1 MSISTKRSTVA
12 VTSSWRSIV
21 AVRLSGALLLL
32 GLATALPA
40 LPQGAASTAVPVEEA
55 PYHVPAF
62 RNELV
67 TVLNVFI
74 PPQRASGYHRHSLDS
89 VGVLVSDTDR
99 TGQVLGA
106 EATVTARRAR
116 GSANFTGYAREPLV
130 HTVAVTGDAPFHNI
144 VVELLYPE
152 PGRFAAGTRG
162 DGYTVILDNER
173 VRVWRLVLEPGQAA
187 AAITQSAPG
196 LRVVIDGGEIVE
208 SVPGKP
214 DRAKAPRSGEFFWQ
228 DGGVTR
234 AVRNVGTSRIEL
246 VEIELK

>member
-1 MSISTKRSTVA
+1 MNRIA
-12 VTSSWRSIV
+12 VLPLIV
-21 AVRLSGALLLL
+21 L
-32 GLATALPA
+32 GLPLTA
-40 LPQGAASTAVPVEEA
+40 LPQGSTAPAEIPVEEA

-106 EATVTARRAR
+106 EATVTPARGR
-116 GSANFTGYAREPLV
+116 GSANFTNYAREPLV
-130 HTVAVTGDAPFHNI
+130 HTVAVTGDVPFHNI
-144 VVELLYPE
+144 VVELMYPG
-152 PGRFAAGTRG
+152 PGRFTAGTRG
-162 DGYTVILDNER
+162 DGYTQLLDNER

-187 AAITQSAPG
+187 PPITQTAPG
-196 LRVVIDGGEIVE
+196 VRVVIDGGELVE
-208 SVPGKP
+208 SAAGKP

-228 DGGVTR
+228 DAGTTR
-234 AVRNVGTSRIEL
+234 AVRNVGTTRLEL
-246 VEIELK
+246 VELELK

>member
-1 MSISTKRSTVA
+1 MRHSA
-12 VTSSWRSIV
+12 
-21 AVRLSGALLLL
+21 ALLLC
-32 GLATALPA
+32 LAAAFPA
-40 LPQGAASTAVPVEEA
+40 LPQSAAAPPAVPVEEA

-62 RNELV
+62 SNELV

-106 EATVTARRAR
+106 AVTVTARRAR
-116 GSANFTGYAREPLV
+116 GSATFTGYAREPLV
-130 HTVAVTGDAPFHNI
+130 HTVTVTGDAPFHNI
-144 VVELLYPE
+144 VVELEFPE
-152 PGRFAAGTRG
+152 AGRFAAGTRG

-173 VRVWRLVLEPGQAA
+173 VRVWRLALEPGQ
-187 AAITQSAPG
+187 SAPAIKQTAPG
-196 LRVVIDGGEIVE
+196 VRVVVDGGEIVE

-214 DRAKAPRSGEFFWQ
+214 DRAKAPRTGDFFWQ
-228 DGGVTR
+228 DAGETR
-234 AVRNVGTSRIEL
+234 AVRNVGNTRIEL

>member
-1 MSISTKRSTVA
+1 MKRTA
-12 VTSSWRSIV
+12 V
-21 AVRLSGALLLL
+21 LLALALPL
-32 GLATALPA
+32 TALPQSSSA
-40 LPQGAASTAVPVEEA
+40 PAAIPVEEA

-89 VGVLVSDTDR
+89 VGVLISDTNR

-106 EATVTARRAR
+106 EATVTPPRGR
-116 GSANFTGYAREPLV
+116 GSANFTNYAREPLV

-144 VVELLYPE
+144 VVELMYPS
-152 PGRFAAGTRG
+152 PGRFTAGTRG
-162 DGYTVILDNER
+162 DGYTEILDNER
-173 VRVWRLVLEPGQAA
+173 VRIWRLVLEPGQTAP
-187 AAITQSAPG
+187 AITQTAPG
-196 LRVVIDGGEIVE
+196 VRVVIDGGELVE

-228 DGGVTR
+228 DAGATR
-234 AVRNVGTSRIEL
+234 AVRNVGTTRLEL
-246 VEIELK
+246 VELELK

>member
-1 MSISTKRSTVA
+1 M
-12 VTSSWRSIV
+12 
-21 AVRLSGALLLL
+21 
-32 GLATALPA
+32 ALPA
-40 LPQGAASTAVPVEEA
+40 FSQGGAAPPVPVEEA

-62 RNELV
+62 RSDLV

-99 TGQVLGA
+99 TGQVYGA
-106 EATVTARRAR
+106 EATVTPRRGR
-116 GSANFTGYAREPLV
+116 GSVSFTSYAREPLV

-144 VVELLYPE
+144 VVELEYAE
-152 PGRFAAGTRG
+152 PGRFTAGMRG

-173 VRVWRLVLEPGQAA
+173 VRVWRLALEPGETSP
-187 AAITQSAPG
+187 AITQTAPG
-196 LRVVIDGGEIVE
+196 LRVVIDGGELVE

-228 DGGVTR
+228 EAGQTR
-234 AVRNVGTSRIEL
+234 AVRNIGATRIEL
-246 VEIELK
+246 VELELK